1 MKTKI
6 GTEIANVIR
15 DSNTTYKVKGQ
26 LIFDVLNSQHTG
38 TGATWRI
45 NTVNLQGAEA
55 LWRPPAQLVLRN
67 VFNDNHYSFRKFREC
82 SLCDIGLAFVC
93 HSIKISLIYLRCLKI
108 VRTRIEVELQ
118 SDQPHRSGCNHDIS
132 TTCVHTA

>member
-38 TGATWRI
+38 TDATWRI

-55 LWRPPAQLVLRN
+55 YCGGLRHSLFCVTCLMTIIILSGSFVNVHCVILAWRLSVIQ
-67 VFNDNHYSFRKFREC
+67 
-82 SLCDIGLAFVC
+82 
-93 HSIKISLIYLRCLKI
+93 
-108 VRTRIEVELQ
+108 
-118 SDQPHRSGCNHDIS
+118 
-132 TTCVHTA
+132 